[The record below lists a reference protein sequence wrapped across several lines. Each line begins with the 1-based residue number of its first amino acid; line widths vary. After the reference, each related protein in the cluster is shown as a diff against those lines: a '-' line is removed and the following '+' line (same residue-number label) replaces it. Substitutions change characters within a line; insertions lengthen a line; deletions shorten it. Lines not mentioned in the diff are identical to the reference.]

1 MQILYRSKSPRPKSS
16 LKSAAVLLWRILQI
30 PQWQHRCTEVVKPRS
45 YIYIYISMCGC
56 FLLKTAL
63 LELSRTY
70 YPHSFASTNT
80 LMEATNTRCSILRFI
95 SYPSGCL
102 LQNFPLQHTSFAPI
116 SNKPR
121 SFGFPADLHI
131 GVWIAY
137 MRSCDHDYMLDVGLS
152 RRSDPQD
159 AHLIP

>member
-16 LKSAAVLLWRILQI
+16 LKNAAVLLWRILQI

-45 YIYIYISMCGC
+45 YIHIYIPMCGC

-80 LMEATNTRCSILRFI
+80 LMEATNTRCSVFRLILPLEMSPAKVPSTI
-95 SYPSGCL
+95 YP
-102 LQNFPLQHTSFAPI
+102 FAPI

-137 MRSCDHDYMLDVGLS
+137 MYSCDHDYMLDVGLS